1 MERKTMGRIMIA
13 VAMVM
18 SAVMAGCGGV
28 GSTLER
34 AEAVIDSMP
43 DSALALLSTLDVA
56 RLDGGDKAWYAL
68 LQSKALDKS
77 YIDVRDD
84 SLIVQAVRYYDGD
97 GSDHE
102 MQAHYYRGV
111 VIKNG
116 GDARAAIVEFRK
128 AEHLAAA
135 LHNDLYYAKSNEML
149 ADIYYRSYN
158 MERSIMHRMCAIDG
172 YRKVG
177 RRVNEQYAIV
187 DLACS
192 YGNWYKNE
200 RCVAILDSLDD
211 SGLYNDSI
219 FKAYFYETYIRPY
232 LGMKEYGKAVEKIDK
247 MFENQRHD
255 LIKHSD
261 FALISRVYYGL
272 GDMDK
277 YLYYHNL
284 AKQQPGSDDD
294 VIICKNEFFI
304 AKEKGQYELAIERLQ
319 RVLHIVDS
327 TSCVTLQQSTALAD
341 RDYSEK
347 QYLYY
352 EGLSNL
358 YKLCIILGGA
368 SFITIVIV
376 IILTFIRKIARK
388 RELYNTQMSDLRC
401 ELETLTTDNSLYQQ
415 QLESANKEL
424 SQQKLLTNKIL
435 KSQFETLNRLSHD
448 YFEHDKSDQIRRA
461 IIKEYEKELTRIKSP
476 KNMEDIR
483 KTVNICFNNV
493 VDVLINH
500 NIVKKPEDIDFV
512 VLKIAGLSPRTICL
526 LMNMKLGNYY
536 VKSERIRTR
545 IENSDISFKQ
555 DIVAMLK

>member
-1 MERKTMGRIMIA
+1 MIDNYFKLYDMERKTMGRIMIA

-18 SAVMAGCGGV
+18 TALMAGCGGA

-56 RLDGGDKAWYAL
+56 GLDGGDKAWYAL

-77 YIDVRDD
+77 FIDVSDD
-84 SLIVQAVRYYDGD
+84 SLIVQAVRYYDGE
-97 GSDHE
+97 GSDHD

-177 RRVNEQYAIV
+177 RRVNEQFAIV

-232 LGMKEYGKAVEKIDK
+232 LGMQEYGKAVEKIDK

-358 YKLCIILGGA
+358 YKLCIILT
-368 SFITIVIV
+368 SV
-376 IILTFIRKIARK
+376 
-388 RELYNTQMSDLRC
+388 S
-401 ELETLTTDNSLYQQ
+401 
-415 QLESANKEL
+415 
-424 SQQKLLTNKIL
+424 
-435 KSQFETLNRLSHD
+435 
-448 YFEHDKSDQIRRA
+448 
-461 IIKEYEKELTRIKSP
+461 
-476 KNMEDIR
+476 
-483 KTVNICFNNV
+483 
-493 VDVLINH
+493 
-500 NIVKKPEDIDFV
+500 
-512 VLKIAGLSPRTICL
+512 
-526 LMNMKLGNYY
+526 
-536 VKSERIRTR
+536 
-545 IENSDISFKQ
+545 
-555 DIVAMLK
+555 